1 MPYVS
6 AYVDFSGP
14 FSALELDTIN
24 VKVDARDILIRAWR
38 GRIYLS
44 LGLSAS
50 LNLDILNIAASAK
63 FSSDRTIKEY
73 AKDIWNVSP
82 CKVKKAKDDTVLEDA
97 RNKDVK

>member
-1 MPYVS
+1 MYHERHEE
-6 AYVDFSGP
+6 AEKLYKENQREWNRK
-14 FSALELDTIN
+14 A
-24 VKVDARDILIRAWR
+24 
-38 GRIYLS
+38 
-44 LGLSAS
+44 
-50 LNLDILNIAASAK
+50 ILNIAASAK